1 VAAAVP
7 ASYDN
12 MSDHNFEGRVA
23 LVTAAT
29 RGIGLGIAAELAR
42 RGAQVAITGR
52 KPEGLREAVD
62 SLGGSD
68 IALAVQGKADD
79 EAHQADAVRQTIDRF
94 GRLDILVNNAG
105 INPVAGP
112 LMEMPLDAVRKT
124 VEVNVTAALAWTQQA
139 WRAWLDDHGGAVLNV
154 ASIAGV
160 RPGPF
165 LGWYGISKAA
175 LIHLTKQ
182 LALELAPRVRVNA
195 IAPGIVKTKFATA
208 LYAHDEHGV
217 AAGYPLKRLGSPEDT
232 AALAAFL
239 LSDEASWITGQTVV
253 IDGGVVLT

>member
-1 VAAAVP
+1 MIVVMG
-7 ASYDN
+7 AS
-12 MSDHNFEGRVA
+12 MSDRSFEGRVA

-29 RGIGLGIAAELAR
+29 RGIGLGIAAELVR
-42 RGAQVAITGR
+42 RGARVTVTGR
-52 KPEGLREAVD
+52 KPEGLQEAVT
-62 SLGGSD
+62 SLGGPE

-79 EAHQADAVRQTIDRF
+79 EAHQADTVRQTIDRF
-94 GRLDILVNNAG
+94 GSLDVLVNNAG

-112 LMEMPLDAVRKT
+112 LMDMPLDAVRKT
-124 VEVNVTAALAWTQQA
+124 VEVNVTSALAWTQQA
-139 WRAWLDDHGGAVLNV
+139 WQAKLRDHGGTVLNV

-182 LALELAPRVRVNA
+182 LALELAPGVRVNA

-208 LYAHDEHGV
+208 LYAHDEEGV
-217 AAGYPLKRLGSPEDT
+217 TAGYPLKRLGSPEDT

-239 LSDEASWITGQTVV
+239 LSDEASWITGQTVI
-253 IDGGVVLT
+253 IDGGVGLT

>member
-1 VAAAVP
+1 
-7 ASYDN
+7 
-12 MSDHNFEGRVA
+12 MMGTLTEKVA
-23 LVTAAT
+23 LVT
-29 RGIGLGIAAELAR
+29 
-42 RGAQVAITGR
+42 
-52 KPEGLREAVD
+52 
-62 SLGGSD
+62 GGSRSIGAAIVKRLAAD
-68 IALAVQGKADD
+68 GAAVALTYSASPDKADEVVRAIEAADGKALAIR
-79 EAHQADAVRQTIDRF
+79 ADAGDVAAVKAAVAKTVQAF

-105 INPVAGP
+105 VNPVAGP

-182 LALELAPRVRVNA
+182 LALELAPGVRVNA

-208 LYAHDEHGV
+208 LYAHDEEGV
-217 AAGYPLKRLGSPEDT
+217 TSAYPLKRLGSPEDT

-239 LSDEASWITGQTVV
+239 LSDEASWITGQTVI

>member
-1 VAAAVP
+1 MT
-7 ASYDN
+7 DRQ
-12 MSDHNFEGRVA
+12 FEGRVA

-29 RGIGLGIAAELAR
+29 RGIGLGIAAELVR
-42 RGAQVAITGR
+42 RGARVTVTGR
-52 KPEGLREAVD
+52 KPEGLEEAVA
-62 SLGGSD
+62 SLGGSEF
-68 IALAVQGKADD
+68 ALAVQGKADD
-79 EAHQADAVRQTIDRF
+79 EAHQADAIDQTLMKF
-94 GRLDILVNNAG
+94 GRLDVLVNNAG

-112 LMEMPLDAVRKT
+112 LMDMPLDAVRKT
-124 VEVNVTAALAWTQQA
+124 VEVNVTAALAWTQQV
-139 WRAWLDDHGGAVLNV
+139 WRAWLRDNGGAVLNV

-182 LALELAPRVRVNA
+182 LALELAPGVRVNA

-208 LYAHDEHGV
+208 LYAHDEQGV
-217 AAGYPLKRLGSPEDT
+217 TAGYPLKRLGTAEDT

-239 LSDEASWITGQTVV
+239 LSNEASWITGQTVV

>member
-1 VAAAVP
+1 
-7 ASYDN
+7 
-12 MSDHNFEGRVA
+12 ME
-23 LVTAAT
+23 
-29 RGIGLGIAAELAR
+29 
-42 RGAQVAITGR
+42 
-52 KPEGLREAVD
+52 EAVA
-62 SLGGSD
+62 SLGGSEF
-68 IALAVQGKADD
+68 ALAVQGKADD
-79 EAHQADAVRQTIDRF
+79 EAHQADAIDQTLEKF
-94 GRLDILVNNAG
+94 GRLDVLVNNAG

-112 LMEMPLDAVRKT
+112 LMDMPLDAVRKT
-124 VEVNVTAALAWTQQA
+124 LEVNVTAALAWTQQV
-139 WRAWLDDHGGAVLNV
+139 WRAWLRDNGGAVLNV

-182 LALELAPRVRVNA
+182 LALELALGVRVNA

-208 LYAHDEHGV
+208 LYAHDEQGV
-217 AAGYPLKRLGSPEDT
+217 TAGYPLKRLGTAEDT

-239 LSDEASWITGQTVV
+239 LSNEASWITGQTVV